1 MSKELDNE
9 LNKLREQLKLLE
21 ELNKLKN
28 SQVDSANRYQ
38 NVQEKINKTVELRTK
53 LEQQGLKTSQYL
65 DDVEEKLL
73 KVRTKLNELEDGL
86 LNTEKEREKVNKNI
100 TETKKETSKID
111 KEQIVDLDK
120 IYDKELGRLQNLGT
134 VQGIE
139 EDILKAK
146 KSQLNAIRDAELS
159 GKRISDEEKKRLVFE
174 NEKVKAL
181 EKQKR
186 LREQEE
192 RKQNKS
198 SESINQSINNI
209 NIPGIGKVSNI
220 KQYGELSTSAK
231 LITVVADIFNK
242 AVDKFSGLFKD
253 GLDTIARN
261 ANKQYQNISIMTGM
275 SYSTYRNGIGGM
287 GNSLKNWNGYDL
299 QNNIRTS
306 DIQDT
311 MNSLASAGV
320 SQENLLSNAVENA
333 ITNTVVP
340 YLDISSE
347 NFILLNER
355 LGGDFSKQIRGINK
369 ANLEIAGNNLATK
382 DILNS
387 MIDLVKPMSDEAIEN
402 LAKGS
407 TEVAAMTNK
416 LVKEQGWSKEAATEY
431 ALQAFKYQKY
441 GAAEL
446 AGGSTSD
453 ILKYTNIMNSGYNLF
468 DVNDANNIAGIALD
482 TDMKLMGMAPGYG
495 STSNGF
501 MSNTIAGTWGI
512 DYNYRQHLYNSNK
525 KGLSG
530 RELANSTDLTP
541 EELDKYGDDAVND
554 LANDKNQTLE
564 QRQSILM
571 ENLSSEIAMWK
582 VDSGVWFDVLT
593 TAVKGIASILLTYF
607 AGKAVS
613 GIGGKL
619 LGGAGGKAL
628 GGLSGAG
635 TYLNAGLQ
643 QGFAKGSITA
653 FGAGKLGFMSST
665 GGAIAG
671 GAGILAGGAMAIKG
685 ASDVINDF
693 KEGDVNAGTAMSA
706 TGAVGGA
713 VGAGSLI
720 ALGAS
725 NPVGWVALAIGGI
738 AMVGKAAYDSA
749 NAYKEGGKLVKQ
761 EYEKIRTSYKKEIS
775 EREDLL
781 YNIQDNLENDKNI
794 EKARA
799 DLINSGMLSEEDM
812 QKAQKASKEEL
823 EKLTKQYLISTG
835 KFSDSVDAITDK
847 YGNMAQQDTNDVNK
861 SIRDWYNANKN
872 NKNDT
877 NKGMMEKMV
886 METVA
891 ALEERK
897 SNGASLSEDE
907 QWFLDEYTKNESN
920 GNRRQ
925 KDYEWVL
932 DKGNNLSVFYNN
944 VKGDRLES
952 VTRYA
957 ANNGAN
963 GIKSYEYYD
972 PKEVSKWMSELR
984 TAIDTNDKS
993 KAEAAL
999 KGAKDADLPKDKF
1012 SEIGEAIEKF
1022 GLSYRVGTDSIPF
1035 DNYPALL
1042 HEGEAVLTA
1051 STANELRSLV
1061 DEYRETKNE
1070 STRLEKAIRDQTT
1083 VLVEKLNA
1091 IYTKMPG
1098 NDEVQAQA
1106 IMPGRLEQNTRAMT
1120 TPYNQ
1125 FS

>member
-139 EDILKAK
+139 EDILEAK
-146 KSQLNAIRDAELS
+146 KSQLDAIRDAELS

-198 SESINQSINNI
+198 SESISQSINNI
-209 NIPGIGKVSNI
+209 NIPGLGKVSNI
-220 KQYGELSTSAK
+220 KQYSELSTSAK
-231 LITVVADIFNK
+231 LITVAADTFNK

-643 QGFAKGSITA
+643 QGFAKGSTTA

-671 GAGILAGGAMAIKG
+671 AAGILAGGAMAIKG
-685 ASDVINDF
+685 TSDVINDF

-897 SNGASLSEDE
+897 SNGASLSKDE
-907 QWFLDEYTKNESN
+907 QWFLDEYYRNESK
-920 GNRRQ
+920 GNRSQ

-972 PKEVSKWMSELR
+972 PEEVSKWMSELR

-1070 STRLEKAIRDQTT
+1070 STRLEKAIQDQTT
-1083 VLVEKLNA
+1083 ILVEKLNA

-1098 NDEVQAQA
+1098 NDEIQAQA

>member
-73 KVRTKLNELEDGL
+73 KVKTKLNELEDGL

-100 TETKKETSKID
+100 SETKKETSKID

-139 EDILKAK
+139 EDILEAK
-146 KSQLNAIRDAELS
+146 KSQLDAIRDAELS

-198 SESINQSINNI
+198 SESISQSINNI
-209 NIPGIGKVSNI
+209 NIPGLGKVSNI
-220 KQYGELSTSAK
+220 KQYSELSTSAK
-231 LITVVADIFNK
+231 LITVAADTFNK

-253 GLDTIARN
+253 GLNTIARN

-482 TDMKLMGMAPGYG
+482 TDMELMGMAPGYG

-619 LGGAGGKAL
+619 LGGAG
-628 GGLSGAG
+628 

-643 QGFAKGSITA
+643 QGFAKGSTTA

-685 ASDVINDF
+685 TSDVINDF

-725 NPVGWVALAIGGI
+725 NPVGWVALAIGGA
-738 AMVGKAAYDSA
+738 AMLGRELYESA
-749 NAYKEGGKLVKQ
+749 NSYKEAGKKLSK
-761 EYEKIRTSYKKEIS
+761 EWDKFGYEMEEEIRL
-775 EREDLL
+775 REKSLMTAEDYLK
-781 YNIQDNLENDKNI
+781 NDEDI

-799 DLINSGMLSEEDM
+799 ELINSGMLSEEDV
-812 QKAQKASKEEL
+812 QKAQSASREELIKLTEQYKTSTSELKGISKEMINELKGKQSGEIDESVKSIQDWIYGDASSNYNEANLNMLRDLRNKTAAAIEAKGDSASSDEKEYLKRVNKNKGNNKNGQADILWEFKEWDDGKKAIATALGGEDIEELTGYANQLGIGSIKEYNNVSNEEATDLFTRLNQASSKEEVESVIKTL
-823 EKLTKQYLISTG
+823 KEWGFNDLDSLPTETKTAVSTRMQ
-835 KFSDSVDAITDK
+835 K
-847 YGNMAQQDTNDVNK
+847 YGA
-861 SIRDWYNANKN
+861 
-872 NKNDT
+872 
-877 NKGMMEKMV
+877 
-886 METVA
+886 
-891 ALEERK
+891 
-897 SNGASLSEDE
+897 
-907 QWFLDEYTKNESN
+907 
-920 GNRRQ
+920 
-925 KDYEWVL
+925 
-932 DKGNNLSVFYNN
+932 
-944 VKGDRLES
+944 
-952 VTRYA
+952 
-957 ANNGAN
+957 
-963 GIKSYEYYD
+963 
-972 PKEVSKWMSELR
+972 
-984 TAIDTNDKS
+984 
-993 KAEAAL
+993 
-999 KGAKDADLPKDKF
+999 
-1012 SEIGEAIEKF
+1012 
-1022 GLSYRVGTDSIPF
+1022 SYRVGIDSIPY
-1035 DNYPALL
+1035 DNYPAML

-1051 STANELRSLV
+1051 STANELRGLV

-1070 STRLEKAIRDQTT
+1070 STRLEKALQDQTAA
-1083 VLVEKLNA
+1083 LVQRLDA
-1091 IYTKMPG
+1091 IYQKMPSNG
-1098 NDEVQAQA
+1098 ETQAQA
-1106 IMPGRLEQNTRAMT
+1106 IMPGRLEQNTRNMT
-1120 TPYNQ
+1120 SAFNQ

>member
-139 EDILKAK
+139 EDILEAK

-643 QGFAKGSITA
+643 QGFAKGSTTA

>member
-111 KEQIVDLDK
+111 KEQIIDLDK

-139 EDILKAK
+139 EDILEAK
-146 KSQLNAIRDAELS
+146 KSQLDAIRDAELS

-198 SESINQSINNI
+198 SESISQSINNI
-209 NIPGIGKVSNI
+209 NIPGLGKVSNI

-231 LITVVADIFNK
+231 LITVAADTFNK

-643 QGFAKGSITA
+643 QGFAKGSTTA

-685 ASDVINDF
+685 TSDVINDF

-725 NPVGWVALAIGGI
+725 NPVGWVALAIGG
-738 AMVGKAAYDSA
+738 AALLGRSLYDSA
-749 NAYKEGGKLVKQ
+749 HNF
-761 EYEKIRTSYKKEIS
+761 
-775 EREDLL
+775 
-781 YNIQDNLENDKNI
+781 
-794 EKARA
+794 EKAGKKVESEFNEVASRLQEESIQKEEHLVEIKENLKSNQDVEEA
-799 DLINSGMLSEEDM
+799 RRKLIETGMLSDEDL
-812 QKAQKASKEEL
+812 QKAQKASREEL
-823 EKLTKQYLISTG
+823 EKLTEQYIQSTRDFSNEEQELLERIKNDKIDEANESAKSIKEWFENDFKKNDTSENNDVAKNLIT
-835 KFSDSVDAITDK
+835 
-847 YGNMAQQDTNDVNK
+847 NMAQQLNNKGAANWTGDEKKFMERYQKNSRENKWGHDDMKWVLEGGGSWWGISNAVMDNTTDLMMNTGFATYAKSKGKDISKYGGLDPNLIPYITAINFATND
-861 SIRDWYNANKN
+861 STRDK
-872 NKNDT
+872 
-877 NKGMMEKMV
+877 
-886 METVA
+886 
-891 ALEERK
+891 
-897 SNGASLSEDE
+897 
-907 QWFLDEYTKNESN
+907 
-920 GNRRQ
+920 
-925 KDYEWVL
+925 
-932 DKGNNLSVFYNN
+932 
-944 VKGDRLES
+944 
-952 VTRYA
+952 
-957 ANNGAN
+957 
-963 GIKSYEYYD
+963 
-972 PKEVSKWMSELR
+972 
-984 TAIDTNDKS
+984 
-993 KAEAAL
+993 
-999 KGAKDADLPKDKF
+999 
-1012 SEIGEAIEKF
+1012 AIEDAKAAGVKYNDWKEYLNDNIPAF
-1022 GLSYRVGTDSIPF
+1022 RVGTDSIPF
-1035 DNYPALL
+1035 DNYPAML

-1070 STRLEKAIRDQTT
+1070 STRLEKAIQDQTT

>member
-1 MSKELDNE
+1 MSKKLDNE

-38 NVQEKINKTVELRTK
+38 NVQEKINKTIELRTK

-120 IYDKELGRLQNLGT
+120 IYDKELRRLQNLGT

-139 EDILKAK
+139 EDILEAK
-146 KSQLNAIRDAELS
+146 KSQLDAIRDVELS

-198 SESINQSINNI
+198 SESISQSKNNI
-209 NIPGIGKVSNI
+209 NIPGLGKVSDI
-220 KQYGELSTSAK
+220 KQYSELSTSAK
-231 LITVVADIFNK
+231 LITFAADTFNK

-253 GLDTIARN
+253 GLNTIARN

-482 TDMKLMGMAPGYG
+482 TDMKLMGMTPGYG

-582 VDSGVWFDVLT
+582 VNSGVWFDVLT
-593 TAVKGIASILLTYF
+593 TAVKDIASILLTYF

-643 QGFAKGSITA
+643 QGFAKGSTTA

-823 EKLTKQYLISTG
+823 EKLTEQYLISTG

-886 METVA
+886 TETVA

-907 QWFLDEYTKNESN
+907 QWFLDEYTKNESK
-920 GNRRQ
+920 GDRRQ

-944 VKGDRLES
+944 VKGNRLES

-957 ANNGAN
+957 ANNGVN

-972 PKEVSKWMSELR
+972 PKEITKWMSELR

-1070 STRLEKAIRDQTT
+1070 STRLEKAIQDQTT

-1106 IMPGRLEQNTRAMT
+1106 IMPGRLEQNARAMT